1 NLGSKFE
8 FNIIHQDFLTATLP
22 ENYDLVIGNPPYGK
36 VKASDKNLALYRKN
50 ATNKDTQN
58 IFSFFIDKAL
68 TLSKTVALVVP
79 KSVINAPEFQIT
91 RQQLITANINRII
104 DYGEKAFKGVKIETI
119 AFIA

>member
-1 NLGSKFE
+1 VIFDLVDIDSNSLNLLSLLLKKLNLGSKFE

-79 KSVINAPEFQIT
+79 KSVI
-91 RQQLITANINRII
+91 
-104 DYGEKAFKGVKIETI
+104 
-119 AFIA
+119 